1 MARTEHQKELLAA
14 YRERPITGAVCAVT
28 DTVSGRTLLLP
39 LHPAIAADW
48 RAHGGAAFT
57 FTQLETLEKKPDQT
71 DRQFQEELELL
82 RDIWRERLAAE
93 GKEFYR

>member
-1 MARTEHQKELLAA
+1 M
-14 YRERPITGAVCAVT
+14 
-28 DTVSGRTLLLP
+28 
-39 LHPAIAADW
+39 AADW
-48 RAHGGAAFT
+48 RAHGGAAFV